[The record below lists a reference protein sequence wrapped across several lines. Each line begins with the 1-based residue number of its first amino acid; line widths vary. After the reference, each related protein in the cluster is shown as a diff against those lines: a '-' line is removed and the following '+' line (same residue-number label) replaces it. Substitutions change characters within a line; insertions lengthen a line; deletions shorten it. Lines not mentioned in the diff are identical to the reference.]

1 MTEGFG
7 ATSARER
14 SQHGIYGF
22 KFQLGIIT
30 QIKQKKLYFLT
41 LGDFTKRK
49 HNPDFKIQEEEED
62 DDDAMCV

>member
-14 SQHGIYGF
+14 SQNGIYGF